1 MSTGNRNGKS
11 VKLCARVPLDLAKD
25 VDALAENGESVTAF
39 IIQAFRAETEHRKD
53 IKRRSG
59 VSGWA

>member
-11 VKLCARVPLDLAKD
+11 VKLWARIPLDLAKD
-25 VDALAENGESVTAF
+25 VDVLAEKGESVTAF
-39 IIQAFRAETEHRKD
+39 IIQALRTETDRRKR
-53 IKRRSG
+53 IKKRSG